1 VATTAKKTATSP
13 SSRARTVK
21 APTDR
26 PRARK
31 KAAAVEDIPMP
42 EIDVLD
48 LDAEDLEEGEP
59 DFVEIFRLG
68 GKSYY
73 IDRNIGAGA
82 ALRMLKT
89 INTSGEN
96 AAVGAMLMEL
106 LGEEAFDALA
116 NHRGIKPQHLAQV
129 LLSCQ
134 KAILGDDKTGP
145 KA

>member
-1 VATTAKKTATSP
+1 MATTAKKTAASP
-13 SSRARTVK
+13 SSRARAVK
-21 APTDR
+21 PPTDR

-31 KAAAVEDIPMP
+31 KVAPVEDIPMP
-42 EIDVLD
+42 DIDVLD
-48 LDAEDLEEGEP
+48 LDAELPEEEEP
-59 DFVEIFRLG
+59 DLVEIFRLNG
-68 GKSYY
+68 RSYC

-116 NHRGIKPQHLAQV
+116 NHRGIKPRHLAQV

-134 KAILGDDKTGP
+134 KAVLGDDKTGP